1 MNRRSVDILQSLM
14 GNRMLIHELA
24 EKYGVSVRTIRN
36 DINTINMYLE
46 KNSFAV
52 IDMDRYGCCS
62 CSVELSKMKSLLKKN
77 DFYNYKLSKEERRS
91 MISMILILAPGFV
104 TLGTIGDKLCVSRA
118 TVVNDMEDVKQY
130 LEQYHITVVSHP
142 NKGFHVQGLE
152 RAKRLLLWKEYNRQN
167 QEFMYGEIVAGSAYT
182 NPEKETNV
190 IRKIIQE
197 QEHAHGLY
205 LTDDSYESLLSY
217 LWITVKRVQDGN
229 FMEECGDSGA
239 VYESMAGDILKY
251 ISQYCRLVFT
261 DHEKL
266 YLGTVLN
273 SLRYMKRKKM
283 DKKILSIQIVT
294 RQFIEAVSRERGS
307 NLNKDYYLF
316 ENLSSHLA
324 TSLDA
329 DSNLFST
336 NSMFFEITR
345 KNPDVYQTVCNNQ
358 GILEEYI
365 GRKLTDIESVYITIH
380 ICAALER
387 KQNHV
392 RPIRIILACNGG
404 VGTSQLLA
412 AKMENLFHFQIV
424 KVISSHEARYL
435 GQSDADMIISTVSL
449 GELPVPVVE
458 VSAMLGAEDCEA
470 IRQAETKLRSQG
482 YFTSEP
488 KTSPPF
494 RKEALAERLEL
505 LLDAYG
511 VDRSGNL
518 PEAICDEV
526 ISFLDQEEGEVEQ
539 EPVLRLRDLLTAQFI
554 ELDAECKN
562 WREAVVKSAEKLL
575 ELGYIEERYV
585 EAMIHNIELHGAYMV
600 ISPGFAMPHAGLDE
614 GTKKAGMN
622 LIRLKNPVAFGS
634 VQPVRF
640 FCCLSAVD
648 NETHLQAF
656 INLVNLLEN
665 DEFHKNLVRAATPAQ
680 AAGMIEDFEYAL

>member
-14 GNRMLIHELA
+14 GNRILINELA

-36 DINTINMYLE
+36 DINTINLFLE
-46 KNSFAV
+46 KNSFAI
-52 IDMDRYGCCS
+52 IDMDRYGFCS
-62 CSVELSKMKSLLKKN
+62 CSVELSKMKDLLKQN

-91 MISMILILAPGFV
+91 MISMILVLAPSFV
-104 TLGTIGDKLCVSRA
+104 TLGAVADKLCVSRA
-118 TVVNDMEDVKQY
+118 TVVNDMEDVKRH
-130 LEQYHITVVSHP
+130 LEKYKITVISHP
-142 NKGFHVQGLE
+142 NKGFQVKGPE
-152 RAKRLLLWKEYNRQN
+152 SAKRLLLWQEYNQN
-167 QEFMYGEIVAGSAYT
+167 QEFMHEEIVVSAAYT
-182 NPEKETNV
+182 NPEQETNV

-197 QEHAHGLY
+197 QEHSHDLY

-217 LWITVKRVQDGN
+217 LWIMMKRVHDGN
-229 FMEECGDSGA
+229 FIEECADSGT
-239 VYESMAGDILKY
+239 VYDSMARDILKY

-266 YLGTVLN
+266 YLGTVLK
-273 SLRYMKRKKM
+273 SLRYMKRRKM

-294 RQFIEAVSRERGS
+294 RQFIEAVSRELNS

-329 DSNLFST
+329 DSNMFST

-358 GILEEYI
+358 NILEEYI
-365 GRKLTDIESVYITIH
+365 GRKLTYIESVYITIH

-392 RPIRIILACNGG
+392 RPIRVVLACNGG

-412 AKMENLFHFQIV
+412 AKLENLFHFQIV

-435 GQSDADMIISTVSL
+435 RQSEADMVVSTVPL
-449 GELPVPVVE
+449 EDLPVPVVE
-458 VSAMLGAEDCEA
+458 VSATLGAEDCE
-470 IRQAETKLRSQG
+470 IIKQAEDKLRAQG
-482 YFTSEP
+482 NFTVEF
-488 KTSPPF
+488 KKSPAFP
-494 RKEALAERLEL
+494 KEALAECVEHVLER
-505 LLDAYG
+505 YG
-511 VDRSGNL
+511 VRQSGDL
-518 PEAICDEV
+518 QEAICNEV
-526 ISFLDQEEGEVEQ
+526 ISFLDKEDGIREQ
-539 EPVLRLRDLLTAQFI
+539 KTALKLRDLLTAEFI
-554 ELDAECKN
+554 ELDVECRN
-562 WREAVVKSAEKLL
+562 WREAVVKSAGKLL

-585 EAMIHNIELHGAYMV
+585 DAMIHNIELHGAYIV

-614 GTKKAGMN
+614 GTKKAGMS
-622 LIRLKNPVAFGS
+622 LIRLKEPVEFGS

-665 DEFHKNLVRAATPAQ
+665 DEFKKTLTRASTAAQ
-680 AAGMIEDFEYAL
+680 AARIIGEFEYAL

>member
-14 GNRMLIHELA
+14 GNRILINELA

-36 DINTINMYLE
+36 DINTINLFLE
-46 KNSFAV
+46 KNSFAI
-52 IDMDRYGCCS
+52 IDMDRYGFCS
-62 CSVELSKMKSLLKKN
+62 CSVELSKMKDLLKQN

-91 MISMILILAPGFV
+91 MISMILVLAPSFV
-104 TLGTIGDKLCVSRA
+104 TLGAVADKLCVSRA
-118 TVVNDMEDVKQY
+118 TVVNDMEDVKRH
-130 LEQYHITVVSHP
+130 LEKYKITVISHP
-142 NKGFHVQGLE
+142 NKGFQVKGPE
-152 RAKRLLLWKEYNRQN
+152 SAKRLLLWQEYNQN
-167 QEFMYGEIVAGSAYT
+167 QELMHEEIVVSAAYT
-182 NPEKETNV
+182 NPEQETNV

-197 QEHAHGLY
+197 QEHSHDLY

-217 LWITVKRVQDGN
+217 LWIMMKRVHDGN
-229 FMEECGDSGA
+229 FIEECADSGT
-239 VYESMAGDILKY
+239 VYDSMARDILKY

-266 YLGTVLN
+266 YLGTVLK
-273 SLRYMKRKKM
+273 SLRYMKRRKM

-294 RQFIEAVSRERGS
+294 RQFIEAVSRELNS

-329 DSNLFST
+329 DSNMFST

-358 GILEEYI
+358 NILEEYI

-392 RPIRIILACNGG
+392 RPIRVVLACNGG

-412 AKMENLFHFQIV
+412 AKLENLFHFQIV

-435 GQSDADMIISTVSL
+435 RQSEADMVVSTVPL
-449 GELPVPVVE
+449 EDLPVPVVE
-458 VSAMLGAEDCEA
+458 VSAMLGAEDCE
-470 IRQAETKLRSQG
+470 IIKQAEDKLRAQG
-482 YFTSEP
+482 NFTVEF
-488 KTSPPF
+488 KKSPAFP
-494 RKEALAERLEL
+494 KEALAECVEHVLER
-505 LLDAYG
+505 YG
-511 VDRSGNL
+511 VRQSGDL
-518 PEAICDEV
+518 QEAICNEV
-526 ISFLDQEEGEVEQ
+526 ISFLDKEDGIREQ
-539 EPVLRLRDLLTAQFI
+539 KTALKLRDLLTAEFI
-554 ELDAECKN
+554 ELDVECRN
-562 WREAVVKSAEKLL
+562 WREAVVKSAGKLL

-585 EAMIHNIELHGAYMV
+585 DAMIHNIELHGAYIV

-614 GTKKAGMN
+614 GTKKAGMS
-622 LIRLKNPVAFGS
+622 LIRLKEPVEFGS

-665 DEFHKNLVRAATPAQ
+665 DEFKKTLTRASTAAQ
-680 AAGMIEDFEYAL
+680 AARIIGEFEYAL

>member
-14 GNRMLIHELA
+14 GNRILINELA

-36 DINTINMYLE
+36 DINTINLFLE
-46 KNSFAV
+46 KNSFAI
-52 IDMDRYGCCS
+52 IDMDRYGFCS
-62 CSVELSKMKSLLKKN
+62 CSVELSKMKDLLKQN

-91 MISMILILAPGFV
+91 MISMILVLAPSFV
-104 TLGTIGDKLCVSRA
+104 TLGAVADKLCVSRA
-118 TVVNDMEDVKQY
+118 TVVNDMEDVKRH
-130 LEQYHITVVSHP
+130 LEKYKITVISHP
-142 NKGFHVQGLE
+142 NKGFQVKGPE
-152 RAKRLLLWKEYNRQN
+152 SAKRLLLWQAYNQN
-167 QEFMYGEIVAGSAYT
+167 REFMHEEIVVSAAYT
-182 NPEKETNV
+182 NPEQETNV

-197 QEHAHGLY
+197 QEHSHDLY

-217 LWITVKRVQDGN
+217 LWIMMKRVHDGN
-229 FMEECGDSGA
+229 FIEECADSGT
-239 VYESMAGDILKY
+239 VYDSMARDILKY

-266 YLGTVLN
+266 YLGTVLK
-273 SLRYMKRKKM
+273 SLRYMKRRKM

-294 RQFIEAVSRERGS
+294 RQFIEAVSRELNS

-329 DSNLFST
+329 DSNMFST

-358 GILEEYI
+358 NILEEYI

-392 RPIRIILACNGG
+392 RPIRVVLACNGG

-412 AKMENLFHFQIV
+412 AKLENLFHFQIV

-435 GQSDADMIISTVSL
+435 RQSEADMVVSTVPL
-449 GELPVPVVE
+449 EDLPVPVVE
-458 VSAMLGAEDCEA
+458 VSAMLGAEDCE
-470 IRQAETKLRSQG
+470 IIKQAEDKLRAQG
-482 YFTSEP
+482 NFTVEF
-488 KTSPPF
+488 KKSPAFP
-494 RKEALAERLEL
+494 KEALAECVEHVLER
-505 LLDAYG
+505 YG
-511 VDRSGNL
+511 VRQSGDL
-518 PEAICDEV
+518 QEAICNEV
-526 ISFLDQEEGEVEQ
+526 ISFLDKEDGIREQ
-539 EPVLRLRDLLTAQFI
+539 KTALKLRDLLTAEFI
-554 ELDAECKN
+554 ELDVECRN
-562 WREAVVKSAEKLL
+562 WREAVVKSAGKLL

-585 EAMIHNIELHGAYMV
+585 DAMIHNIELHGAYIV

-614 GTKKAGMN
+614 GTKKAGMS
-622 LIRLKNPVAFGS
+622 LIRLKEPVEFGS

-665 DEFHKNLVRAATPAQ
+665 DEFKKTLTRASTAAQ
-680 AAGMIEDFEYAL
+680 AARIIGEFEYAL

>member
-14 GNRMLIHELA
+14 GNRILINELA

-36 DINTINMYLE
+36 DINTINLFLE
-46 KNSFAV
+46 KNSFAI
-52 IDMDRYGCCS
+52 IDMDRYGF
-62 CSVELSKMKSLLKKN
+62 CSVELSKMKDLLKQN

-91 MISMILILAPGFV
+91 MISMILVLAPSFV
-104 TLGTIGDKLCVSRA
+104 TLGAVADKLCVSRA
-118 TVVNDMEDVKQY
+118 TVVNDMEDVKRH
-130 LEQYHITVVSHP
+130 LEKYKITVISHP
-142 NKGFHVQGLE
+142 NKGFQVKGPE
-152 RAKRLLLWKEYNRQN
+152 SAKRLLLWQEYNQN
-167 QEFMYGEIVAGSAYT
+167 QEFMHEEIVVSAAYT
-182 NPEKETNV
+182 NPEQETNV

-197 QEHAHGLY
+197 QEHSHDLY

-217 LWITVKRVQDGN
+217 LWIMMKRVHDGN
-229 FMEECGDSGA
+229 FIEECADSGT
-239 VYESMAGDILKY
+239 VYDSMARDILKY

-266 YLGTVLN
+266 YLGTVLK
-273 SLRYMKRKKM
+273 SLRYMKRRKM

-294 RQFIEAVSRERGS
+294 RQFIEAVSRELNS

-329 DSNLFST
+329 DSNMFST

-358 GILEEYI
+358 NILEEYI

-392 RPIRIILACNGG
+392 RPIRVVLACNGG

-412 AKMENLFHFQIV
+412 AKLENLFHFQIV

-435 GQSDADMIISTVSL
+435 RQSEADMVVSTVPL
-449 GELPVPVVE
+449 EDLPVPVVE
-458 VSAMLGAEDCEA
+458 VSAMLGAEDCE
-470 IRQAETKLRSQG
+470 IIKQAEDKLRAQG
-482 YFTSEP
+482 NFTVEF
-488 KTSPPF
+488 KKSPAFP
-494 RKEALAERLEL
+494 KEALAECVEHVLER
-505 LLDAYG
+505 YG
-511 VDRSGNL
+511 VRQSGDL
-518 PEAICDEV
+518 QEAICNEV
-526 ISFLDQEEGEVEQ
+526 ISFLDKEDGIREQ
-539 EPVLRLRDLLTAQFI
+539 KTALKLRDLLTAEFI
-554 ELDAECKN
+554 ELDVECRN
-562 WREAVVKSAEKLL
+562 WREAVVKSAGKLL

-585 EAMIHNIELHGAYMV
+585 DAMIHNIELHGAYIV

-614 GTKKAGMN
+614 GTKKAGMS
-622 LIRLKNPVAFGS
+622 LIRLKEPVEFGS

-665 DEFHKNLVRAATPAQ
+665 DEFKKTLTRASTAAQ
-680 AAGMIEDFEYAL
+680 AARIIGEFEYAL

>member
-14 GNRMLIHELA
+14 GNRILINELA

-36 DINTINMYLE
+36 DINTINLFLE
-46 KNSFAV
+46 KNSFAI
-52 IDMDRYGCCS
+52 IDMDRYGFCS
-62 CSVELSKMKSLLKKN
+62 CSVELSKMKDLLKQN

-91 MISMILILAPGFV
+91 MISMILVLAPSFV
-104 TLGTIGDKLCVSRA
+104 TLGAVADKLCVSRA
-118 TVVNDMEDVKQY
+118 TVVNDMEDVKRH
-130 LEQYHITVVSHP
+130 LEKYKITVISHP
-142 NKGFHVQGLE
+142 NKGFQVKGPE
-152 RAKRLLLWKEYNRQN
+152 SAKRLLLWQEYNQN
-167 QEFMYGEIVAGSAYT
+167 QEFMHEEIVVSAAYT
-182 NPEKETNV
+182 NPEQETNV

-197 QEHAHGLY
+197 QEHSHDLY

-217 LWITVKRVQDGN
+217 LWIMMKRVHDGN
-229 FMEECGDSGA
+229 FIEECADSGT
-239 VYESMAGDILKY
+239 VYDSMARDILKY

-266 YLGTVLN
+266 YLGTVLK
-273 SLRYMKRKKM
+273 SLRYMKRRKM

-294 RQFIEAVSRERGS
+294 RQFIEAVSRELNS

-329 DSNLFST
+329 DSNMFST

-358 GILEEYI
+358 NILEEYI

-392 RPIRIILACNGG
+392 RPIRVVLACNGG

-412 AKMENLFHFQIV
+412 AKLENLFHFQIV

-435 GQSDADMIISTVSL
+435 RQSEADMVVSTVPL
-449 GELPVPVVE
+449 EDLPVPVVE
-458 VSAMLGAEDCEA
+458 VSAMLGAEDCE
-470 IRQAETKLRSQG
+470 IIKQAEDKLRAQG
-482 YFTSEP
+482 NFTVEF
-488 KTSPPF
+488 KKSPAFP
-494 RKEALAERLEL
+494 KEALAECVEHVLER
-505 LLDAYG
+505 YG
-511 VDRSGNL
+511 VRQSGDL
-518 PEAICDEV
+518 QEAICNEV
-526 ISFLDQEEGEVEQ
+526 ISFLDKEDGIREQ
-539 EPVLRLRDLLTAQFI
+539 KTALKLRDLLTAEFI
-554 ELDAECKN
+554 ELDVECRN
-562 WREAVVKSAEKLL
+562 WRKAVVKSAGKLL

-585 EAMIHNIELHGAYMV
+585 DAMIHNIELHGVYIV

-614 GTKKAGMN
+614 GTKKAGMS
-622 LIRLKNPVAFGS
+622 LIRLKEPVEFGS

-665 DEFHKNLVRAATPAQ
+665 DEFKKTLTRASTAAQ
-680 AAGMIEDFEYAL
+680 AARVIGEFEYAL

>member
-14 GNRMLIHELA
+14 GNRILINELA

-36 DINTINMYLE
+36 DINTINLFLE
-46 KNSFAV
+46 KNSFAI
-52 IDMDRYGCCS
+52 IDMDRYGFCS
-62 CSVELSKMKSLLKKN
+62 CSVELSKMKDLLKQN

-91 MISMILILAPGFV
+91 MISMILVLAPSFV
-104 TLGTIGDKLCVSRA
+104 TLGAVADKLCVSRA
-118 TVVNDMEDVKQY
+118 TVVNDMEDVKRH
-130 LEQYHITVVSHP
+130 LEKYKITVISHP
-142 NKGFHVQGLE
+142 NKGFQVKGPE
-152 RAKRLLLWKEYNRQN
+152 SAKRLLLWQEYNQN
-167 QEFMYGEIVAGSAYT
+167 QEFMHEEIVVSAAYT
-182 NPEKETNV
+182 NPEQETNV

-197 QEHAHGLY
+197 QEHSHDLY

-217 LWITVKRVQDGN
+217 LWIMMKRVHDGN
-229 FMEECGDSGA
+229 FIEECADSGT
-239 VYESMAGDILKY
+239 VYDSMARDILKY

-261 DHEKL
+261 DNEKL
-266 YLGTVLN
+266 YLGTVLK
-273 SLRYMKRKKM
+273 SLRYMKRRKM

-294 RQFIEAVSRERGS
+294 RQFIEAVSRELNS

-329 DSNLFST
+329 DSNMFST

-358 GILEEYI
+358 NILEEYI

-392 RPIRIILACNGG
+392 RPIRVVLACNGG

-412 AKMENLFHFQIV
+412 AKLENLFHFQIV

-435 GQSDADMIISTVSL
+435 RQSEADMVVSTVPL
-449 GELPVPVVE
+449 EDLPVPVVE
-458 VSAMLGAEDCEA
+458 VSAMLGAEDCE
-470 IRQAETKLRSQG
+470 IIKQAEDKLRAQG
-482 YFTSEP
+482 NFTVEF
-488 KTSPPF
+488 KKSPAFP
-494 RKEALAERLEL
+494 KEALAECVEHVLER
-505 LLDAYG
+505 YG
-511 VDRSGNL
+511 VRQSGDL
-518 PEAICDEV
+518 QEAICNEV
-526 ISFLDQEEGEVEQ
+526 ISFLDKEDGIREQ
-539 EPVLRLRDLLTAQFI
+539 KTALKLRDLLTAEFI
-554 ELDAECKN
+554 ELDVECRN
-562 WREAVVKSAEKLL
+562 WREAVVKSAGKLL

-585 EAMIHNIELHGAYMV
+585 DAMIHNIELHGAYIV

-614 GTKKAGMN
+614 GTKKAGMS
-622 LIRLKNPVAFGS
+622 LIRLKEPVEFGS

-665 DEFHKNLVRAATPAQ
+665 DEFKKTLTRASTAAQ
-680 AAGMIEDFEYAL
+680 AARIIGEFEYAL

>member
-14 GNRMLIHELA
+14 GNRILINELA

-36 DINTINMYLE
+36 DINTINLFLE
-46 KNSFAV
+46 KNSFAI
-52 IDMDRYGCCS
+52 IDMDRYGFCS
-62 CSVELSKMKSLLKKN
+62 CSVELSKMKDLLKQN

-91 MISMILILAPGFV
+91 MISMILVLAPSFV
-104 TLGTIGDKLCVSRA
+104 TLGAVADKLCVSRA
-118 TVVNDMEDVKQY
+118 TVVNDMEDVKRH
-130 LEQYHITVVSHP
+130 LEKYKITVISHP
-142 NKGFHVQGLE
+142 NKGFQVKGPE
-152 RAKRLLLWKEYNRQN
+152 SAKRLLLWQEYNQN
-167 QEFMYGEIVAGSAYT
+167 QEFMHEEIVVSAAYT
-182 NPEKETNV
+182 NPEQETNV

-197 QEHAHGLY
+197 QEHSHDLY

-217 LWITVKRVQDGN
+217 LWIMMKRVHDGN
-229 FMEECGDSGA
+229 FIEECADSGT
-239 VYESMAGDILKY
+239 VYDSMARDILKY

-266 YLGTVLN
+266 YLGTVLK
-273 SLRYMKRKKM
+273 SLRYMKRRKM

-294 RQFIEAVSRERGS
+294 RQFIEAVSRELNS

-329 DSNLFST
+329 DSNMFST

-358 GILEEYI
+358 NILEEYI

-392 RPIRIILACNGG
+392 RPIRVVLACNGG

-412 AKMENLFHFQIV
+412 AKLENLFHFQIV

-435 GQSDADMIISTVSL
+435 RQSEADMVVSTVPL
-449 GELPVPVVE
+449 EDLPVPVVE
-458 VSAMLGAEDCEA
+458 VSAMMGAEDCE
-470 IRQAETKLRSQG
+470 IIKQAEDKLRAQG
-482 YFTSEP
+482 NFTVEF
-488 KTSPPF
+488 KKSPAFP
-494 RKEALAERLEL
+494 KEALAECVEHVLER
-505 LLDAYG
+505 YG
-511 VDRSGNL
+511 VRQSGDL
-518 PEAICDEV
+518 QEAICNEV
-526 ISFLDQEEGEVEQ
+526 ISFLDKEDGIREQ
-539 EPVLRLRDLLTAQFI
+539 KPALKLRDLLTAEFI
-554 ELDAECKN
+554 ELDVECRN
-562 WREAVVKSAEKLL
+562 WREAVVKSAGKLL

-585 EAMIHNIELHGAYMV
+585 DAMIHNIELHGAYIV

-614 GTKKAGMN
+614 GTKKAGMS
-622 LIRLKNPVAFGS
+622 LIRLKAPVEFGS

-665 DEFHKNLVRAATPAQ
+665 DEFKKTLTRASTAAQ
-680 AAGMIEDFEYAL
+680 AARIIGEFEYAL